1 MITLEE
7 MKAQGLQFAGQS
19 EKPSF
24 IISSRTDKTSFK
36 QMSVARNMEA
46 LLNTNLNIEKYSSN
60 RFKHITLIYNVLNP
74 TNKGVDWDE
83 RKYYLK
89 KEKQLRIE
97 IKFSDYEKFIAS
109 NKQEALRIMAEET
122 IRGTDKFLHNE
133 KDFDHERF
141 RTDLLDLFRKEG
153 ILD

>member
-1 MITLEE
+1 MISLEE
-7 MKAQGLQFAGQS
+7 MKAKGLQFVGQS

-36 QMSVARNMEA
+36 QMSVARNMET

-60 RFKHITLIYNVLNP
+60 RFKHLTLIYNVLNL
-74 TNKGVDWDE
+74 TNTGVDWDE

-97 IKFSDYEKFIAS
+97 IKFSDYEKFIAA

-122 IRGTDKFLHNE
+122 IRGTDKFLRNE
-133 KDFDHERF
+133 KDFDYERF
-141 RTDLLDLFRKEG
+141 HADLLELFLKEG
-153 ILD
+153 ILK